1 MKKWLVLLT
10 LLVSSV
16 FCFAEETKLTTV
28 NREVKDNWGDRIQY
42 TITYN
47 EKYEGTSLTLKNF
60 KTQYTSFILDPDY
73 KSVSD
78 VEHFTADKID
88 WYLGTF
94 KESYKQIYNAGLY
107 TAWTYSYCKIKI
119 TESNQSKHVIFVY
132 VVEDKTDYFF
142 IFEVE

>member
-28 NREVKDNWGDRIQY
+28 NREVKDNWGDKIQY

-78 VEHFTADKID
+78 VVHFPADKID
-88 WYLGTF
+88 WYLDAF
-94 KESYKQIYNAGLY
+94 KATYRQIYNAGLY
-107 TAWTYSYCKIKI
+107 TAWTYSYSRVKL
-119 TESNQSKHVIFVY
+119 TENNQPKQIIFVY

>member
-28 NREVKDNWGDRIQY
+28 NREIKDSWGDKIQY

-60 KTQYTSFILDPDY
+60 RTQYTSFILDPDY
-73 KSVSD
+73 KSVSE
-78 VEHFTADKID
+78 VEHFPADKID

-119 TESNQSKHVIFVY
+119 TEINQSKQIIFVY
-132 VVEDKTDYFF
+132 VTEDNNDYFF
-142 IFEVE
+142 IFEVK